1 MMIIT
6 QCTHG
11 ALPLSFVYP
20 SSGDAEAAEAA
31 KIPTFD
37 LKTGFVTGHF
47 LLWICRVTAVIPE
60 SITFH
65 SHPTTTAAD

>member
-20 SSGDAEAAEAA
+20 SSGDAEAVAEVAA

-37 LKTGFVTGHF
+37 LKTGAVTGQF
-47 LLWICRVTAVIPE
+47 FCGFAE
-60 SITFH
+60 
-65 SHPTTTAAD
+65 